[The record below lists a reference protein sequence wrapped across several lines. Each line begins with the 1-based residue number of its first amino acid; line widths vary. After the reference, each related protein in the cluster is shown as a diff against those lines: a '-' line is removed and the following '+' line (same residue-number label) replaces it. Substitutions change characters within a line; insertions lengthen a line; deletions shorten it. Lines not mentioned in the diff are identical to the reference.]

1 MDRDS
6 RTACAALLRRL
17 MIGQLTG
24 DEFECAVDEL
34 GSSDPGIRAVRTQAW
49 ACYSEGEPVDR
60 DFARAVR
67 QDIARSILFLQ
78 SDAEYLW
85 PPYVDGGPN
94 PRDSGGLPGIWFFLK
109 QRSSWVWFLATAA
122 KVSAAGFGGCS
133 PPRRSLQGAAT
144 IRPVQTEARRTA

>member
-1 MDRDS
+1 MAGIAPNPIDRE
-6 RTACAALLRRL
+6 AL
-17 MIGQLTG
+17 
-24 DEFECAVDEL
+24 
-34 GSSDPGIRAVRTQAW
+34 
-49 ACYSEGEPVDR
+49 R
-60 DFARAVR
+60 DFRLAG
-67 QDIARSILFLQ
+67 
-78 SDAEYLW
+78 
-85 PPYVDGGPN
+85 VDGGPN